1 MKLSRP
7 SALNAFAS
15 FPRHLLV
22 LLLLMLPLNGLR
34 AASFQLV
41 ADFPVIE
48 TDENRPRVALQVRLD
63 PGLNPDP
70 VTVRFTVVGG
80 TARDGVDFKLSEPT
94 VVLEPFIPFGLV
106 FLEILSDGEVEPT
119 RNILL
124 QASIE
129 GASTGSTQLEVLIRD
144 GDSPGLVGFISPRFS
159 VNEAVPGGLTEI
171 SLWRTQ
177 DVKKPAE
184 VAVRIEGQGLDAL
197 VEGQGPVVMAKFAP
211 GDSRAYLRL
220 PLVNDSLALGDREL
234 RLAIEAEG
242 TTLERIPELTTA
254 VLTISD
260 DDVDRGLEPLTV
272 RDWVNDGI
280 RGVQITGRVPRG
292 FQQRIEY
299 SDAGVEGPWQIL
311 TVLLGQEGESTAFDS
326 YEASFGMRMYRS
338 VPVDP
343 LELTLPW

>member
-1 MKLSRP
+1 MKLSRF
-7 SALNAFAS
+7 SSLSSVVFT
-15 FPRHLLV
+15 FVHLLV
-22 LLLLMLPLNGLR
+22 LLLFLPAAQLR
-34 AASFQLV
+34 AAGFQLV

-48 TDENRPRVALQVRLD
+48 TDENRPRVAVQVRLD

-70 VTVRFTVVGG
+70 VTVRLAVVGG
-80 TARDGVDFKLSEPT
+80 TAREGVDFKLPEPT
-94 VVLEPFIPFGLV
+94 VVLEPFVPFGLW

-119 RNILL
+119 RNLLL
-124 QASIE
+124 QATIE
-129 GASTGSTQLEVLIRD
+129 GASTGSVQIEVLIQD

-159 VNEAVPGGLTEI
+159 VNEAVPGGLAEI

-177 DVKKPAE
+177 DVKQPAE
-184 VAVRIEGQGLDAL
+184 VAVRIEGEGLDAL
-197 VEGQGPVVMAKFAP
+197 VEGQGPVLIAKFGP

-220 PLVNDSLALGDREL
+220 PLVNDSLALGDRDL
-234 RLAIEAEG
+234 RLSIEAEG
-242 TTLERIPELTTA
+242 TTLGRIPELTSA

-260 DDVDRGLEPLTV
+260 NDVDRGLEPLAV

-280 RGVQITGRVPRG
+280 RGVQISGRVPRG
-292 FQQRIEY
+292 FQQRVEY